1 MNTACASFLQPYPAY
16 YYLGASDIMSG
27 GGWPTTS
34 YHEEPQLDT
43 TCWSVYTTL
52 SSLLEPGADDNSSET
67 NDWNTLGKYPF
78 ATKIR
83 LGGEEFPIEQI
94 IPMPMPFPTASIQI
108 ATHSRQRSQS
118 HSADSER
125 TEEPVTSPQ
134 DDGTMSPMSPPEGL
148 VGSHIELIKLPSGQW
163 QCPHCS
169 KQFRRRDRGQAHVN
183 VHINTRPYRCEG
195 ACGNP
200 IW

>member
-148 VGSHIELIKLPSGQW
+148 DNGNVLTAPS
-163 QCPHCS
+163 
-169 KQFRRRDRGQAHVN
+169 N
-183 VHINTRPYRCEG
+183 LEG
-195 ACGNP
+195 AIEGKRTLMFT
-200 IW
+200 